1 MVAAELGVDTL
12 EGGVTVGLGLLDTV
26 DLKEGDGQCSDL
38 SPAFVVV
45 VVLIPRTNML
55 NAGYWSISSLIE
67 YPLLPYPFSE
77 PQICRRYRPLSNI
90 AVFVLWRFVWHSWN
104 K

>member
-1 MVAAELGVDTL
+1 LAKPK
-12 EGGVTVGLGLLDTV
+12 VTVGLGLLDTV

-55 NAGYWSISSLIE
+55 RIEDDIFDRFEAQRTDKEEEDTQWGRISTT
-67 YPLLPYPFSE
+67 
-77 PQICRRYRPLSNI
+77 
-90 AVFVLWRFVWHSWN
+90 N
-104 K
+104 KKVGG